1 MGVQGEL
8 IGKLLVKF
16 GSKKEAAA
24 AAGLSLSRFSNYFHE
39 NRSMDD
45 DAVIGC
51 AEALGLDPVPLIH
64 AHKAEVAST
73 SREAS
78 FWKRMGS
85 AAAVVIVLTAT
96 LLPGVGTGSASAHAQ
111 TGSSSCNQ
119 RGMHIMLDVRGA
131 FTRFWARLQ
140 RRRKKHAYLLAL
152 QS

>member
-1 MGVQGEL
+1 MSVQGEL

-85 AAAVVIVLTAT
+85 AAAVVLLVTAT
-96 LLPGVGTGSASAHAQ
+96 LLPGVGTRNASASAE
-111 TGSSSCNQ
+111 TCSSSCNRQ
-119 RGMHIMLDVRGA
+119 GMPIMSILRVLTWPLRKLA
-131 FTRFWARLQ
+131 
-140 RRRKKHAYLLAL
+140 RRRSSHAYLLAL
-152 QS
+152 QG